1 MRGAFLALLLTGSP
15 VLAGDLAFVTSQN
28 ANALSVIDLGTGAI
42 IATADIP
49 AAPAPVAYD
58 PQAGRVY
65 VIAADSGR
73 LHVLDEGALPLAHR
87 DMGAGAFGLAA
98 AGDGGVFVTDWYG
111 ARLTRLDADLQPVW
125 SAPTGDA
132 PAGVAT
138 DGMGLVATAD
148 RDADQISIF
157 DAGTGALL
165 HRVAT
170 AGAHP
175 FGVTFHDGQLFSAD
189 VQGDVVSVI
198 DPVAG
203 RLTGRV
209 PTGSHPYAVA
219 FAGGRGFVTDQYDGT
234 VTVFDAATLEPVATV
249 TVGDYPEGIAT
260 LPDGSGVAVANWD
273 SDTLTILDAKTLV
286 VTHSIDMPSGPR
298 AFGSFTGRQDPR

>member
-1 MRGAFLALLLTGSP
+1 MLRPFLVLLLTGSP
-15 VLAGDLAFVTSQN
+15 VHAGDLAFVTSQN
-28 ANALSVIDLGTGAI
+28 GDALSVVDLETGTIVAE
-42 IATADIP
+42 ADIP
-49 AAPAPVAYD
+49 DAPAPVAYD

-65 VIAADSGR
+65 VIAADTGR
-73 LHVLDEGALPLAHR
+73 LHVLDEDAQPLAHR
-87 DMGAGAFGLAA
+87 DLGAGAFGLA

-125 SAPTGDA
+125 TAPTGAA
-132 PAGVAT
+132 PAGVAI
-138 DGMGLVATAD
+138 DGQGLVATAD
-148 RDADQISIF
+148 RDADQVSIF
-157 DAGTGALL
+157 DAATGALL

-203 RLTGRV
+203 RLTGQV

-219 FAGGRGFVTDQYDGT
+219 FAAGRGFVTDQYDGT
-234 VTVFDAATLEPVATV
+234 VTVFDATTLASVATV
-249 TVGDYPEGIAT
+249 TVGDYPEGIAP

-273 SDTLTILDAKTLV
+273 SDTLVVLDATTLA
-286 VTHSIDMPSGPR
+286 VTRTIDMPSGPR
-298 AFGSFTGRQDPR
+298 AFGSFTGRQGPT